1 MVSSIYTSDRLDAQ
15 EAARRFNRVYPGRNW
30 EDKDMALFRVVGVNE
45 AEYVVWEDDVWLPT
59 GGVSLEEAIKVYP
72 RWRSDLAF
80 TIRRAA

>member
-1 MVSSIYTSDRLDAQ
+1 VLSIYTSDRLDAH
-15 EAARRFNRVYPGRNW
+15 EAARRFNRVYTGRN
-30 EDKDMALFRVVGVNE
+30 KDMALFRVVGVNE
-45 AEYVVWEDDVWLPT
+45 AEYAVWEDDVWLPT